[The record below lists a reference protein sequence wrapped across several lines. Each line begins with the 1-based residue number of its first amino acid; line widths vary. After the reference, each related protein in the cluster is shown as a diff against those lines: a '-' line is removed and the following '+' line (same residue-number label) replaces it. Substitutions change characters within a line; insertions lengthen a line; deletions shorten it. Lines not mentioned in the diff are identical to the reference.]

1 MLLLK
6 EQPSETR
13 VFVKIVHCFN
23 RLKYKISPGLSHDVI
38 LVQEQI
44 ERANRV
50 WDTYQKKQDSALL
63 ELTEGLYVVWDRI
76 KKSPDKQC
84 EYLRVLFLMYINRVY
99 DIASLFK
106 NEVMLYFI
114 QSIKQFAMT
123 SDFNDGKHNAI
134 LQAHL
139 DTINLARHQK
149 LVGINDA
156 RARDLMQLLD
166 LAIRQNS

>member
-6 EQPSETR
+6 ERPSETKIS
-13 VFVKIVHCFN
+13 VKIIHCFN
-23 RLKYKISPGLSHDVI
+23 RLKHKISPGQSRDIFIAH
-38 LVQEQI
+38 EQMD
-44 ERANRV
+44 RANRV
-50 WDTYQKKQDSALL
+50 WADYQARQDHVML

-84 EYLRVLFLMYINRVY
+84 EYLRILFLMYINRVF
-99 DIASLFK
+99 DIASLFQ
-106 NEVMLYFI
+106 NEVMLHFVR
-114 QSIKQFAMT
+114 SLKQFAAT
-123 SDFNDGKHNAI
+123 SNFNDEKHHAI

-149 LVGINDA
+149 LVRTHEGK
-156 RARDLMQLLD
+156 ARDLMQLLD